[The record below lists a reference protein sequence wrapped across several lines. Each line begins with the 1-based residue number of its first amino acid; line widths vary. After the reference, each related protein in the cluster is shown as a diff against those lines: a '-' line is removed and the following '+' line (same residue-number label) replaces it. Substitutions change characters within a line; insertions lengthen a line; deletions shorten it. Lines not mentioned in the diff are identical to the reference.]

1 MAFLASI
8 RQKIESRLYRLG
20 FSAPIVRHLLCTQI
34 MICAAALIAGVA
46 FFMLTL
52 WPLAFA
58 AGAVLATFSLWNI
71 ARFAQAHVHQQ
82 FSAQLGLLLF
92 FSFTGRFLLIGVA
105 LFALIVLLR
114 LPIIPLVLGLTS
126 TIAGIA
132 VWGISRYSR
141 KTAKEAS

>member
-1 MAFLASI
+1 MALLAST

-20 FSAPIVRHLLCTQI
+20 FSAPNVRHLLCTHI
-34 MICAAALIAGVA
+34 MMCAAALTAGVA
-46 FFMLTL
+46 FFELTL

-58 AGAVLATFSLWNI
+58 AGAILAAFSLWHI
-71 ARFAQAHVHQQ
+71 ARFAQANIHHQY
-82 FSAQLGLLLF
+82 SAQLGLKLF
-92 FSFTGRFLLIGVA
+92 FSFTARFLLIGAA

-132 VWGISRYSR
+132 AWGISRYSR